1 MSLVGEADKQKLTI
15 WRDEAF
21 DKWRSMHS
29 GATEVRLSQGVEKA
43 FQRRHHWAAFW
54 SISRS
59 MWRKG
64 VLFRKQP
71 MQSHKSGMNYGKR
84 FVWLEWKLWGRE
96 HWEMR
101 LEREAGG
108 RSSKALN
115 AMPRNSLK
123 MLGAIKDFK
132 QWALNAALGPFTQV
146 ILKLRA
152 SNDNHQ

>member
-1 MSLVGEADKQKLTI
+1 
-15 WRDEAF
+15 
-21 DKWRSMHS
+21 
-29 GATEVRLSQGVEKA
+29 
-43 FQRRHHWAAFW
+43 
-54 SISRS
+54 
-59 MWRKG
+59 
-64 VLFRKQP
+64 
-71 MQSHKSGMNYGKR
+71 
-84 FVWLEWKLWGRE
+84 
-96 HWEMR
+96 MR